1 MTQRKSIIEQWKA
14 IEIAAQ
20 KYKESLDQLHKIIA
34 IAKTHGMT
42 DQQIK
47 DILQSVANPSQT
59 KN

>member
-1 MTQRKSIIEQWKA
+1 MKPIIEQWKA

-47 DILQSVANPSQT
+47 DILQRVANPSQT
-59 KN
+59 KS